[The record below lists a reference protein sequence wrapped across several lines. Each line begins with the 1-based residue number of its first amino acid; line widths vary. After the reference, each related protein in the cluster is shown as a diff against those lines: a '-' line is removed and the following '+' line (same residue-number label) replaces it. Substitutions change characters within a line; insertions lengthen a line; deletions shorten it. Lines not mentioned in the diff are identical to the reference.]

1 MTKRR
6 STIPKRSG
14 AGALSVNVEMAAA
27 GYLHGF
33 WREQGME
40 SRRYWQGIA
49 HSHSERILE
58 KLREAAPGTRPGFEY
73 AIGKYPPLPLIGD
86 PPPHDYKCVDDYI
99 EIDGVRFWYCGS
111 LSGTKYLKCQAKHLR
126 DLGELDGAE
135 WASYLAWRRTGYE
148 ARYVLDGAS
157 HKATGLMH
165 MCY

>member
-6 STIPKRSG
+6 STIRKRIG
-14 AGALSVNVEMAAA
+14 EERLPVNVEMAAA

-33 WREQGME
+33 WRDEGME
-40 SRRYWQGIA
+40 TRRYWHGIA
-49 HSHSERILE
+49 DAHGERILE

-73 AIGKYPPLPLIGD
+73 AIGKYPPIPLIGD
-86 PPPHDYKCVDDYI
+86 PPPAEWKTADQYI
-99 EIDGVRFWYCGS
+99 DIDGVRFWYCGRDCFH
-111 LSGTKYLKCQAKHLR
+111 TWQKCQAKHLR

-135 WASYLAWRRTGYE
+135 WKRYLAWKRTGYE

-157 HKATGLMH
+157 HQATGLMH